1 MKRSTSF
8 QSRNRKCAQKGAKSD
23 ENISEKSSENEVLQ
37 KYVLLKQ
44 NKELSLVLDCKTR
57 WSSMYKMVERF
68 ICLKK
73 CISKA
78 LLDLSIE
85 HGISYN

>member
-8 QSRNRKCAQKGAKSD
+8 QSRNRKCTQKGAKSD